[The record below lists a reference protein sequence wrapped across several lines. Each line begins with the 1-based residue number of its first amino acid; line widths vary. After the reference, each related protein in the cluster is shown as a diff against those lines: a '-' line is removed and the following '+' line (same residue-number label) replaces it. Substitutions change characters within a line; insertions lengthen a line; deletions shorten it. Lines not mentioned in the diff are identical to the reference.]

1 MATLLLI
8 IIYMAFISLGL
19 PDSLIGV
26 SWPLI
31 RGEYNLGLEYGG
43 YISLV
48 ITIGTISSSLLS
60 GHIIAKLRTGKVIIF
75 SILLTIIALI
85 GYSLSDSFLFL
96 VLFSIPMGFGAG
108 SIDTALNHYV
118 AVHYK
123 SHHMNWLHSFW
134 GVGATAGPIIM
145 SYYLVDQNWRNGFLA
160 IAMIQFF
167 FMIVLTLSL
176 PLWHDNDVA
185 QKKAFVQH
193 KNSHIFQVKGVIFAL
208 LIFLFYVALEVS
220 VGVWGSSYLVINKS
234 LLASDAAKIIALYYG
249 GITFGRFLSGL
260 ASFKFS
266 NKLLIYSGVV
276 LVFVG
281 SLGLILANN
290 QTWMMV
296 SFIILGLGLSP
307 VFPSMIHDTPKNFGQ
322 ENAQYVIGYQIAFAY
337 IGGAIF
343 PPILGLIYANISI
356 GLFPY
361 TILILAITLLLSINS
376 LLLMV
381 NKNPKTS

>member
-31 RGEYNLGLEYGG
+31 REEYNLGLEYGG

-60 GHIIAKLRTGKVIIF
+60 GHIIAKLQTGKVIIF
-75 SILLTIIALI
+75 SILLTIIALL
-85 GYSLSDSFLFL
+85 GYALSDSFIFL
-96 VLFSIPMGFGAG
+96 LLFSIPMGFGGG

-123 SHHMNWLHSFW
+123 PHHMNWLHSFW
-134 GVGATAGPIIM
+134 GVGATAGPVIM
-145 SYYLVDQNWRNGFLA
+145 SYFLVDQNWRNGFLT
-160 IAMIQFF
+160 IAVIQFV
-167 FMIVLTLSL
+167 FMGILTLSL
-176 PLWHDNDVA
+176 PLWHDD
-185 QKKAFVQH
+185 KKAQTEALEKQ
-193 KNSHIFQVKGVIFAL
+193 KNGHIFQVKGVIFAL

-220 VGVWGSSYLVINKS
+220 VGVWGSSFLVIGKS
-234 LLASDAAKIIALYYG
+234 LLASEAARIIALYYG
-249 GITFGRFLSGL
+249 GITLGRFVSGL
-260 ASFKFS
+260 ASFRFT
-266 NKLLIYSGVV
+266 NKVLIYSGVV

-281 SLGLILANN
+281 ALSLILANN
-290 QTWMMV
+290 KTLMMA
-296 SFIILGLGLSP
+296 SFVILGLGLSP
-307 VFPSMIHDTPKNFGQ
+307 IFPSMIHDTQKNFGE

-343 PPILGLIYANISI
+343 PPLLGFIYANISI
-356 GLFPY
+356 NLFPY
-361 TILILAITLLLSINS
+361 TILILAIILLLSINS
-376 LLLMV
+376 LLLLV
-381 NKNPKTS
+381 SKNPKT

>member
-43 YISLV
+43 FISLV

-60 GHIIAKLRTGKVIIF
+60 GHIIARLQTGKVIIL

-85 GYSLSDSFLFL
+85 GYSVSDSFLFL
-96 VLFSIPMGFGAG
+96 VMFSIPMGFGAG

-118 AVHYK
+118 AIHYK
-123 SHHMNWLHSFW
+123 PHHMNWLHSFW

-145 SYYLVDQNWRNGFLA
+145 SYFLVDENWRRGFLA
-160 IAMIQFF
+160 IALVQFV
-167 FMIVLTLSL
+167 FMVVLTLSL
-176 PLWHDNDVA
+176 PLWHDDKSA
-185 QKKAFVQH
+185 QKESLAKH
-193 KNSHIFQVKGVIFAL
+193 KNGHIFQVKGVIFAL

-220 VGVWGSSYLVINKS
+220 VGVWGSSYLVLNKS
-234 LLASDAAKIIALYYG
+234 LLASDAARIIALYYG
-249 GITFGRFLSGL
+249 GITLGRFISGL

-266 NKLLIYSGVV
+266 NKILIYSGIV

-281 SLGLILANN
+281 SLGLILASN
-290 QTWMMV
+290 QTLMMS

-307 VFPSMIHDTPKNFGQ
+307 VFPSMIHDTPKNFGE

-343 PPILGLIYANISI
+343 PPILGLIYANLSIS
-356 GLFPY
+356 LFPY
-361 TILILAITLLLSINS
+361 TILVLAIILLISINS
-376 LLLMV
+376 LLLLTK
-381 NKNPKTS
+381 KNTKT